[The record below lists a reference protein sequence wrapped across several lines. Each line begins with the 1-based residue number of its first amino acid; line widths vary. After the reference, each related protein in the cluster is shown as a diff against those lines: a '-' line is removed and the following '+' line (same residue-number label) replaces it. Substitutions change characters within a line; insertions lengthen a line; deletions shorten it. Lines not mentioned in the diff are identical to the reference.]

1 MTFEQAAKKIVE
13 FVSTMTDSKAKL
25 VKLEKT
31 LQDGGGWIGYAEV
44 FEESAF
50 IKSIGLPSRVMDRN
64 LYEVRLNNALEVVG
78 YAKKDKLEE

>member
-1 MTFEQAAKKIVE
+1 MTFEQAAKKVVD
-13 FVSTMTDSKAKL
+13 FVSAMTDSKAKL

-31 LQDGGGWIGYAEV
+31 SQDGGGWIGYAEV

-64 LYEVRLNNALEVVG
+64 FYEVRLNSALEVVG